1 MLPADSYTYRRVGR
15 TSGWWWLAVGLLIAA
30 LVGWLFAHAILP
42 PEVDEPAGPSDSR
55 VDPPPV
61 EYALAAADPSK
72 LQVAR
77 ERIADALAAS
87 ECNPPDNVDS
97 IVKDRARSISAAS
110 GSPSH
115 DPNRLPLG

>member
-77 ERIADALAAS
+77 ERIADALAARKAGRHGEAADALIRASRYDQS
-87 ECNPPDNVDS
+87 E
-97 IVKDRARSISAAS
+97 
-110 GSPSH
+110 
-115 DPNRLPLG
+115 